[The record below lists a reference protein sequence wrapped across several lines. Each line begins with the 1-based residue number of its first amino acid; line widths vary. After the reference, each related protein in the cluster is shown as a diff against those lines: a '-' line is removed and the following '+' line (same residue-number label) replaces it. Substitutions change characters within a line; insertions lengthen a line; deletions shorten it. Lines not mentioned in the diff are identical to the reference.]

1 MFTQANLIKQ
11 EFRKHTLPSCQL
23 THLFIICHACLLLSR
38 SVGCGVRALKR
49 MQPCVAVVVIV
60 VTAEIHLTHVCH
72 IGAKGPA
79 QSVCQLLPELR
90 TWLCRVPPRWEP
102 VQPWRLWGGSTEA
115 FMLFNYR
122 CSHNTSSTFYCSSS
136 TEQEITTKPWHC
148 HQVEMFGN
156 SSAFTVIGTNVDNR
170 WLIVIHE
177 PICDFSLFFNW
188 LSH

>member
-11 EFRKHTLPSCQL
+11 EFRKHALPSCQL
-23 THLFIICHACLLLSR
+23 THLFIICHACLLLTR
-38 SVGCGVRALKR
+38 SAGCGVRALKR

-102 VQPWRLWGGSTEA
+102 VQPWRLRGEVPRLSCCLTTDVAIIQVPHFTAPAAQSKKLPPNRGTAPKWKCLEIP
-115 FMLFNYR
+115 L
-122 CSHNTSSTFYCSSS
+122 SS
-136 TEQEITTKPWHC
+136 Q
-148 HQVEMFGN
+148 
-156 SSAFTVIGTNVDNR
+156 
-170 WLIVIHE
+170 WLE
-177 PICDFSLFFNW
+177 LMWTADD
-188 LSH
+188 